1 MKTCL
6 SKYFILLLLI
16 VILVP
21 STTKAVTINNP
32 LAVDSFAELI
42 DAIIDIIFYFAIAI
56 APIMFIIAGFYFV
69 TAIDRPEKIETAK
82 KMILWTLIGLLI
94 VIAAKGLIMLF
105 GEIFGVETPYNK

>member
-32 LAVDSFAELI
+32 LAADSFAELI
-42 DAIIDIIFYFAIAI
+42 DAVIDIIFYFSIAI

-69 TAIDRPEKIETAK
+69 TAIDQPERIETAK
-82 KMILWTLIGLLI
+82 KMILWTLIGLLV
-94 VIAAKGLIMLF
+94 VISAKGLIMLF
-105 GEIFGVETPYNK
+105 GEIFGVETPYNE